1 MWEQNSLKTA
11 VHFLF
16 SYHNILPKY
25 RFGTLYKMLNVKSV
39 MLVENTRQEMYVL
52 RKTESR
58 SRNHY
63 YRKKQQVLLISVYV
77 RACVRARGWVR
88 VRVCVWLRG
97 RGRVLARV

>member
-1 MWEQNSLKTA
+1 
-11 VHFLF
+11 
-16 SYHNILPKY
+16 
-25 RFGTLYKMLNVKSV
+25 MLNVKSV

-77 RACVRARGWVR
+77 RDCVRARG
-88 VRVCVWLRG
+88 
-97 RGRVLARV
+97 